1 MKVDMIVKNAKV
13 FTSNEKQ
20 LCIEKTKGSIEAGKD
35 ADFNVFNEDLLT
47 AAPEGFSFIK
57 PAEVFMMGKKY

>member
-1 MKVDMIVKNAKV
+1 M
-13 FTSNEKQ
+13 
-20 LCIEKTKGSIEAGKD
+20 IEAGKD